1 MFKVLR
7 PIKTLL
13 LIVVFMILAVVA
25 SVNFNTNEEQKD
37 EMKKGILWQA
47 GDKMIS
53 SIFSSLNFVSSFTS
67 DSNIARENA
76 ETEIKE
82 SFVSSVWQDFKAK
95 VSNISLTSFF
105 DNFKAEKLN
114 FVVKDE
120 IKEEFVNIIDE
131 AGSVI
136 NHSTNLKSDNKV
148 E

>member
-67 DSNIARENA
+67 DSNIVKEDVG
-76 ETEIKE
+76 TEIKE
-82 SFVSSVWQDFKAK
+82 NFVSSVWQDFKAK

-105 DNFKAEKLN
+105 DNFKSKKLD
-114 FVVKDE
+114 FKVKDDV
-120 IKEEFVNIIDE
+120 KQEFINIFNE
-131 AGSVI
+131 AGSVQNKSI
-136 NHSTNLKSDNKV
+136 NTEDKD
-148 E
+148 